1 MASKSNSKSIR
12 LSNEVMEYINEY
24 EGKGFNEKFENIIL
38 FAMKT
43 EIERKKRVAELDK
56 LISARSQ
63 ELQAINKDLDT
74 ARRATNIYKKTMETL
89 RYI

>member
-1 MASKSNSKSIR
+1 MASKPNSKSIR
-12 LSNEVMEYINEY
+12 LSNEVLEYINEF

-38 FAMKT
+38 YAMKT

-56 LISARSQ
+56 LISTRSQ
-63 ELQAINKDLDT
+63 ELQKLNADLDT

-89 RYI
+89 KYI

>member
-1 MASKSNSKSIR
+1 MASKCNSKSVR

-38 FAMKT
+38 YAMKT
-43 EIERKKRVAELDK
+43 EIERKKRVEELDK

>member
-1 MASKSNSKSIR
+1 MASKPNSKSIR
-12 LSNEVMEYINEY
+12 LSNEVLEYINEF

-56 LISARSQ
+56 LISTRYQ
-63 ELQAINKDLDT
+63 ELQKLNADLDT
-74 ARRATNIYKKTMETL
+74 ARRATNIYKKTMENL
-89 RYI
+89 KYI

>member
-1 MASKSNSKSIR
+1 MASKTNSKSIR

-24 EGKGFNEKFENIIL
+24 EGTGFNEKFENIIL

-43 EIERKKRVAELDK
+43 EIERKKRIAELDK

-74 ARRATNIYKKTMETL
+74 ARRAANIYKKTMETL

>member
-1 MASKSNSKSIR
+1 MASKSNSKSVR
-12 LSNEVMEYINEY
+12 LSNEVVEYINEY

-89 RYI
+89 KYI

>member
-1 MASKSNSKSIR
+1 MASKPNSKSIR
-12 LSNEVMEYINEY
+12 LSNEVLEYINEF

-56 LISARSQ
+56 LISTRSQ
-63 ELQAINKDLDT
+63 ELQKLNADLDT

-89 RYI
+89 KYI

>member
-1 MASKSNSKSIR
+1 MASKPNSKSIR
-12 LSNEVMEYINEY
+12 LSNEVLEYINEF

-56 LISARSQ
+56 LISTRSQ
-63 ELQAINKDLDT
+63 ELQKLNADLDT
-74 ARRATNIYKKTMETL
+74 ARRATNIYKKTMENL
-89 RYI
+89 KYI

>member
-1 MASKSNSKSIR
+1 MASKCNSKSVR

-38 FAMKT
+38 YAMKT
-43 EIERKKRVAELDK
+43 EIERKKRVEELDK

-74 ARRATNIYKKTMETL
+74 ARRATNIYKRTMETL
-89 RYI
+89 KYI